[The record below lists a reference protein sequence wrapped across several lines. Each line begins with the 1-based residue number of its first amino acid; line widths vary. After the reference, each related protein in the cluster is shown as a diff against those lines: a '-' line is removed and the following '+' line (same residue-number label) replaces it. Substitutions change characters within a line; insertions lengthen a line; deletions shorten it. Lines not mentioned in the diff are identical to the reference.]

1 MFKNKTFLIMIG
13 LLVLSIG
20 VYMFTFTG
28 KNLDFVLPR
37 RAYKI
42 WAMVLI
48 SCAIA
53 YSSIVFQT
61 ISSNRI
67 LTPSIMGFDSFYL
80 LLQSTLVFIYGDK
93 TFQAL
98 SNSSNFMLSVTLMLL
113 FAVLMYVFVFKKES
127 KSIYI
132 LLLVGLLLGTLFRSI
147 SSFIAMLLDPN
158 EFLYVQSSMFA
169 SFENI
174 QINLLG
180 ISTLVLV
187 GAMGWGTRY
196 FRQLDVSSLGR
207 ENAISLGVDYNKLVR
222 NNLMIISVMV
232 AVSTALVGPI
242 TFLGLLVANLSY
254 ELFKSNR
261 HREMIFGCCLLTC
274 VVVIGGQYLVEH
286 VFNMSTT
293 ISIIINFI
301 GGIYFIYILLKTNRK
316 S

>member
-1 MFKNKTFLIMIG
+1 MFKNKMFIIMLG
-13 LLVLSIG
+13 LLLVSIAI
-20 VYMFTFTG
+20 YMFTFTG

-37 RAYKI
+37 RGYKI
-42 WAMVLI
+42 WAMILI

-53 YSSIVFQT
+53 YSSVVFQT
-61 ISSNRI
+61 ISANRI

-98 SNSSNFMLSVTLMLL
+98 SNSNNFLLSVLFMLL
-113 FAVLMYVFVFKKES
+113 FAFLMYLFVFKKEN
-127 KSIYI
+127 KSIYV

-147 SSFIAMLLDPN
+147 SSFIAILLDPN
-158 EFLYVQSSMFA
+158 EFLFVQASMFA
-169 SFENI
+169 SFEHI
-174 QINLLG
+174 QVSLLG
-180 ISTLVLV
+180 ISTAVLIGV
-187 GAMGWGTRY
+187 MVWGARY
-196 FRQLDVSSLGR
+196 FRQLDVATLGR

-222 NNLMIISVMV
+222 NNLLIISVMV

-254 ELFKSNR
+254 ELFKSNK
-261 HREMIFGCCLLTC
+261 HREMIAGCCLLTC

-301 GGIYFIYILLKTNRK
+301 GGIYFIYILLKTNKK